1 MSRGYLAYAV
11 GKECYEQAY
20 LLALSLAAS
29 GNKEPFSLITDQI
42 TNEEDLVFDQLIPAP
57 DVIEPNGKLHA
68 LGRTYSQSLSPY
80 DETIMFDTDVIVMQ
94 NLSHIWD
101 FYSYRDICYLN
112 TIYDYRGQPI
122 VNDCNRK
129 ATTSN
134 NLPNVYCGMHYFCKS
149 EGATQFYNQ
158 LTTIAENWEKYY
170 SKFFRKNKPDYLSM
184 DFMLAIAMQM
194 YGPEH
199 LTASVPRFVHMK
211 PRIQG
216 WQLPAEKWI
225 DRTSYTLTPDLNLS
239 ICGWPQH
246 TVFHYVESEFVT
258 AELVQIF
265 EEKLLE
271 LYKL

>member
-11 GKECYEQAY
+11 GKECYQQAY

-29 GNKEPFSLITDQI
+29 GNKEPFSIITDQI
-42 TNEEDLVFDQLIPAP
+42 TGEEDLVFDQLIPAP
-57 DVIEPNGKLHA
+57 NVVEPTGRLHA

-101 FYSYRDICYLN
+101 FYSHRDVCYLN

-122 VNDCNRK
+122 VNDRNRT

-134 NLPNVYCGMHYFCKS
+134 GLPNVYCGMHYFCNS
-149 EGATQFYNQ
+149 EASTQFHNQ
-158 LTTIAENWEKYY
+158 LITIAENWEEYY
-170 SKFFRKNKPDYLSM
+170 AKFFRKNKPDYLSM
-184 DFMLAIAMQM
+184 DFMLSVAMQM
-194 YGPEH
+194 YGTEH
-199 LTASVPRFVHMK
+199 LTVSMPKFVHMK

-216 WQLPAEKWI
+216 WKLPAENWI
-225 DRTSYTLTPDLNLS
+225 DRTSYTLTPDLNLAV
-239 ICGWPQH
+239 CGWPQD
-246 TVFHYVESEFVT
+246 TVFHYVEPEFVT
-258 AELVQIF
+258 NELIRTF

-271 LYKL
+271 LYQL